1 MDIGTQNRCIENYVA
16 LITWFSEE
24 LIDRE
29 CNCSLPSKVNGKC
42 VYEGKCR
49 NKCLIYEV
57 KCSMCDAIYK
67 GNTQQ
72 TFKKITDG
80 RFSDLL
86 RLLKNGQ
93 KPDPLA
99 AHFDQHFNATT
110 SHTDLRKYMAFKVV
124 KQINLIGA
132 MKTFTKPSYN
142 LCMKK
147 RLTILKKVH
156 DKCVTFM
163 NKN

>member
-1 MDIGTQNRCIENYVA
+1 MSYHGFNNLAELLNGDLVA
-16 LITWFSEE
+16 KIRRGILSKD
-24 LIDRE
+24 LMDRE
-29 CNCSLPSKVNGKC
+29 CNCSLPSKFSGKC

-49 NKCLIYEV
+49 NKCLIYKV

-72 TFKKITDG
+72 TFKKRMDG

-99 AHFDQHFNATT
+99 AHFEQHFNATT
-110 SHTDLRKYMAFKVV
+110 SHTDLRKYKTFKVV
-124 KQINLIGA
+124 KQLNLIGE
-132 MKTFTKPSYN
+132 
-142 LCMKK
+142 
-147 RLTILKKVH
+147 
-156 DKCVTFM
+156 M
-163 NKN
+163 NSFQTQL